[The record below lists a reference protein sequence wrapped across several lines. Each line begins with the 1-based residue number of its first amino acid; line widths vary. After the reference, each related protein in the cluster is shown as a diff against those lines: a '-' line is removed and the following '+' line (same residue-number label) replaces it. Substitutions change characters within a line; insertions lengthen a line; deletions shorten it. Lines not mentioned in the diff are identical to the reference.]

1 MGRGREGEDEGFSFL
16 AQLWNPP
23 LALTQAL
30 ELPLALT
37 PESKD
42 INSERHGLA
51 PAGLERG
58 GTRSQRDFR
67 ADFLGQPL
75 RKEWWALG
83 FYASPFCACV

>member
-1 MGRGREGEDEGFSFL
+1 MGRGREGEDEGFSCL

-58 GTRSQRDFR
+58 GTCAVAAVHAPGASVTS
-67 ADFLGQPL
+67 GQI
-75 RKEWWALG
+75 
-83 FYASPFCACV
+83 S